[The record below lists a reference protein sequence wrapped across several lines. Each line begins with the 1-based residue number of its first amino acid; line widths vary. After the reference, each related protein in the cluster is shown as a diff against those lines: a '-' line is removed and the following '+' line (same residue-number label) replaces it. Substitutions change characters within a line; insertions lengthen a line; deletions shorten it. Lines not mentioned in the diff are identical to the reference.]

1 YLHAAMRKAQGH
13 SAAPD
18 TLTAQERLLAG
29 LFHCD
34 HFLDI
39 IQNFLIY
46 EPIDGRLIKKV
57 ARYQQYR
64 AVNKVIERL
73 KTGTTRKE
81 KSGVVWHT
89 QGSGKSLTM
98 VMLAV
103 KMRRDPELQQ
113 YKLVFVTDRTQL
125 DSQLST
131 TFRNAQNETVY

>member
-1 YLHAAMRKAQGH
+1 RDL
-13 SAAPD
+13 
-18 TLTAQERLLAG
+18 LTAPLPTPKPATNTLSDVPSMAYLAAVTQRVYGTPEISAEITPQERLLAG
-29 LFHCD
+29 LFHPS

-39 IQNFLIY
+39 IQSFVID

-64 AVNKVIERL
+64 AVNKVIDRL
-73 KTGTTRKE
+73 KHGTTRKE

-103 KMRRDPELQQ
+103 KMRRDPVL
-113 YKLVFVTDRTQL
+113 K
-125 DSQLST
+125 
-131 TFRNAQNETVY
+131 